1 MKVNV
6 LQVEDAKFLRKWHY
20 WSIWVDVAVYDY
32 GGSGFLLQM
41 KVSRLNKKSF
51 RNVPFRKIYSP
62 SVSKVGDLTQMS
74 GE

>member
-6 LQVEDAKFLRKWHY
+6 LQVKDAKFLRKWHY
-20 WSIWVDVAVYDY
+20 WSMWVDVAVYDRGDNGY
-32 GGSGFLLQM
+32 LLQM

-51 RNVPFRKIYSP
+51 RAVCFDKWTYAT
-62 SVSKVGDLTQMS
+62 VSMVGDLIQMS